1 MEAASPSPGSD
12 LSSLSSS
19 PPPSQATVGPGVLAD
34 PPSPSNHD
42 ASPSLPDASAAAPIP
57 PAPAPLQPS
66 GPLASSSP
74 PPLLP
79 SLSPPAPPLVPSP
92 ATSSAPPP
100 SPPLVS
106 PSPSLPSPSPS
117 QPSLP
122 LVPLPLPSSPPPPQL
137 TPPPSKASPLLPSTP
152 SPSHSPSLPNL
163 PVSPPSPP
171 LPPPSPIVS
180 SSPPPAPP
188 LSRPRKHPQSPARP
202 KPPPAPANFSA
213 LRHPPVSPA
222 PSGEELPPPP
232 PLSHPKVQSSSSSLK
247 SHPTLPSAPPPS
259 ILPKAVIPST
269 VSSTKSSSISS
280 NNGWKSATSVSSRTS
295 AVAKF
300 CAVVGGVAI
309 FGLIA
314 LILYNAYTRKKRRKR
329 HGFPDD
335 YVDSLPRSVLQQSG
349 SAAAF
354 YRHMDEFSGSASS
367 HSKHRNMQ
375 SPLSPHPL
383 RNGSGS
389 DGLGTHMRQDSNGI
403 GYSKFFSFHEL
414 SDATSGFSPR
424 NILGQGGF
432 GCVYKGRLTDG
443 REVAVKQLRTG
454 STQGER
460 EFRAEV
466 ETISRIHHRHLVSLV
481 GYCIDYDQRLLVYE
495 YVPNNTLDYHLH
507 GERRPVMDWKTRAKI
522 AAGAARGIAY
532 LHEDCHPRIIHR
544 DIKSSNIL
552 LDGKFEAQ
560 VSDFGLAKLTLD
572 ADSHV
577 TTRVMGTFGYLA
589 PEYASSGKLTDKSD
603 VFSFG
608 VVLLELITGRKPV
621 DTSRPLGD
629 ESLVEWA
636 RPLLQD
642 ALESANFQH
651 LADTRLDNNYDETE
665 MFRMVEAAAACIRH
679 SAELR
684 PRMGQVARALSSE
697 IDVSDLNNGMKP
709 GQSRMF
715 DNADIS
721 KEIRRFKRMAFG
733 PGSSA
738 FFTSTTDQG
747 SVQSSGHQ

>member
-12 LSSLSSS
+12 PLSSS
-19 PPPSQATVGPGVLAD
+19 PPPSQDATGPGILAD
-34 PPSPSNHD
+34 PPSPNNQH
-42 ASPSLPDASAAAPIP
+42 APPSLPDASTAAPTP
-57 PAPAPLQPS
+57 PTPVSLQPS

-79 SLSPPAPPLVPSP
+79 SQPPPAPPLVPSP
-92 ATSSAPPP
+92 ASSSAPPP
-100 SPPLVS
+100 SLPLVS
-106 PSPSLPSPSPS
+106 PSPSLSSPSPLP
-117 QPSLP
+117 PSLP
-122 LVPLPLPSSPPPPQL
+122 LVPPPLPSSPPPPEL
-137 TPPPSKASPLLPSTP
+137 RPPPSKASPLPPSTP
-152 SPSHSPSLPNL
+152 SPSHSPSGPDL

-171 LPPPSPIVS
+171 LPSPSPTA
-180 SSPPPAPP
+180 SSPPPPPPSPRPHKHP
-188 LSRPRKHPQSPARP
+188 LSPAHP
-202 KPPPAPANFSA
+202 KPPPAPANFST
-213 LRHPPVSPA
+213 LRHPPTSPA
-222 PSGEELPPPP
+222 PSSAKLPPP
-232 PLSHPKVQSSSSSLK
+232 PLSHPKVQPPLSSLRSHPASSS
-247 SHPTLPSAPPPS
+247 TPPPS
-259 ILPKAVIPST
+259 SLPKAVIPSNI
-269 VSSTKSSSISS
+269 SSTKSSSINS
-280 NNGWKSATSVSSRTS
+280 NSGWRSPTSGSSRNS

-300 CAVVGGVAI
+300 CGVVGGVAI

-314 LILYNAYTRKKRRKR
+314 LILYNAYARKKRRNR
-329 HGFPDD
+329 HGSADD
-335 YVDSLPRSVLQQSG
+335 YVDSLPRSVLQHSG

-354 YRHMDEFSGSASS
+354 YRQMDEFSGSASS

-375 SPLSPHPL
+375 SPLSPYPL

-389 DGLGTHMRQDSNGI
+389 DGFGTHMRQDSNGI
-403 GYSKFFSFHEL
+403 GYSKFFPFQEL
-414 SDATSGFSPR
+414 SDATNGFSAQK
-424 NILGQGGF
+424 ILGQGGF
-432 GCVYKGRLTDG
+432 GLVYKGRLPDG
-443 REVAVKQLRTG
+443 REVAVKQLKIG

-507 GERRPVMDWKTRAKI
+507 GERRPVMDWKTRLKV

-532 LHEDCHPRIIHR
+532 LHEDC
-544 DIKSSNIL
+544 KELLACCQMIL
-552 LDGKFEAQ
+552 FMLLVAVLMYQ

-642 ALESANFQH
+642 ALESTNFQR
-651 LADTRLDNNYDETE
+651 LADPRLEYVENE

-715 DNADIS
+715 DNAEIS
-721 KEIRRFKRMAFG
+721 KEIRRFKKMAFG
-733 PGSSA
+733 PGSSTS
-738 FFTSTTDQG
+738 FTSATDRDSG
-747 SVQSSGHQ
+747 QSSGHQ

>member
-1 MEAASPSPGSD
+1 
-12 LSSLSSS
+12 
-19 PPPSQATVGPGVLAD
+19 
-34 PPSPSNHD
+34 
-42 ASPSLPDASAAAPIP
+42 
-57 PAPAPLQPS
+57 
-66 GPLASSSP
+66 
-74 PPLLP
+74 
-79 SLSPPAPPLVPSP
+79 
-92 ATSSAPPP
+92 
-100 SPPLVS
+100 
-106 PSPSLPSPSPS
+106 
-117 QPSLP
+117 
-122 LVPLPLPSSPPPPQL
+122 
-137 TPPPSKASPLLPSTP
+137 
-152 SPSHSPSLPNL
+152 
-163 PVSPPSPP
+163 
-171 LPPPSPIVS
+171 
-180 SSPPPAPP
+180 
-188 LSRPRKHPQSPARP
+188 
-202 KPPPAPANFSA
+202 
-213 LRHPPVSPA
+213 
-222 PSGEELPPPP
+222 
-232 PLSHPKVQSSSSSLK
+232 
-247 SHPTLPSAPPPS
+247 
-259 ILPKAVIPST
+259 
-269 VSSTKSSSISS
+269 
-280 NNGWKSATSVSSRTS
+280 
-295 AVAKF
+295 
-300 CAVVGGVAI
+300 
-309 FGLIA
+309 
-314 LILYNAYTRKKRRKR
+314 
-329 HGFPDD
+329 
-335 YVDSLPRSVLQQSG
+335 
-349 SAAAF
+349 
-354 YRHMDEFSGSASS
+354 MDEFSGSASS